1 MKKIDLSQTISI
13 VANLGFLI
21 GILLLVY
28 ELNQNRTAMQA
39 QTRNAIAETLV
50 NLLALEA
57 STPELMAMEA
67 KLEAGEP
74 LTPAEMRMNAN
85 MRTAYQRFRE
95 NVYYQYRIGLYE
107 ESEYTGQ
114 REIWARGLNTSE
126 AERNRWCR
134 SRANYSEMYRNEIDS
149 VLDKPCN

>member
-1 MKKIDLSQTISI
+1 MKKIDLGQTIGI
-13 VANLGFLI
+13 IANLGVLI

-28 ELNQNRTAMQA
+28 ELSQNRTAMQA

-57 STPELMAMEA
+57 STPELMEMEA
-67 KLEAGEP
+67 KLQAGEP

-85 MRTAYQRFRE
+85 ISSAYWRYRE
-95 NVYYQYRIGLYE
+95 NVHYQYRIGLFDG
-107 ESEYTGQ
+107 SEYVGQ
-114 REIWARGLNTSE
+114 REIWARSLNTDE
-126 AERNRWCR
+126 IERNKWCR
-134 SRANYSEMYRNEIDS
+134 SRTTYSETFRSEIDS